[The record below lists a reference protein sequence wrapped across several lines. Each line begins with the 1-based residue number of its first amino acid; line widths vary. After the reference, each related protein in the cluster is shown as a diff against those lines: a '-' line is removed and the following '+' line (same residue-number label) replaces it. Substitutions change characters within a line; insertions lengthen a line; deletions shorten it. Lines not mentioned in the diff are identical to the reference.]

1 MIYDKGKIF
10 LGLAIF
16 VGLVASPFWYN
27 PVFGTGASAPPEL
40 KLPAKDKPCV
50 LPKAEMRA
58 SHMQVIYDWR
68 EIVVRGGGQAETFP
82 DGRKV
87 DGRML
92 TLTDGRQFNMSLSNT
107 CLGCHDAGKKE
118 FCDKCHGYLAVQ
130 PFCWDCHFDPKEQV

>member
-27 PVFGTGASAPPEL
+27 PVFGTGASAPPEV
-40 KLPAKDKPCV
+40 KLPAAPAKCV

-68 EIVVRGGGQAETFP
+68 ETVVREGARTYKHP
-82 DGRKV
+82 DG
-87 DGRML
+87 
-92 TLTDGRQFNMSLSNT
+92 TDRPMSLSNT
-107 CLGCHDAGKKE
+107 CLGCHEAGKKE

-130 PFCWDCHFDPKEQV
+130 PFCWDCHFDPKEHV

>member
-16 VGLVASPFWYN
+16 IALVASPFWYN
-27 PVFGTGASAPPEL
+27 PVFGTGAKEPPKL
-40 KLPAKDKPCV
+40 KMPADPAAKCV

-68 EIVVRGGGQAETFP
+68 ETVVRGGGRTVRLA
-82 DGRKV
+82 DGREMK
-87 DGRML
+87 
-92 TLTDGRQFNMSLSNT
+92 MSLSNT
-107 CLGCHDAGKKE
+107 CLGCHEGKKQ
-118 FCDKCHGYLAVQ
+118 FCDTCHEYLAVR